1 MQEAPTAAASVVK
14 IFPILKDVLAVFGLI
29 DPWNSEE
36 VALVRVFNWGISMDF
51 PSLAIHPVRNTLGQ
65 KPDFGGRLGPCFGF
79 NYPLD

>member
-36 VALVRVFNWGISMDF
+36 VGLVCVHLGGF
-51 PSLAIHPVRNTLGQ
+51 P
-65 KPDFGGRLGPCFGF
+65 FGF
-79 NYPLD
+79 PKFPQFGNSPS

>member
-36 VALVRVFNWGISMDF
+36 VGLVCVFNWGIS
-51 PSLAIHPVRNTLGQ
+51 PVWQFTFRNQILGQ
-65 KPDFGGRLGPCFGF
+65 KPDLGARLGPCFGF
-79 NYPLD
+79 TYPLVN